1 MNKVI
6 EKFYKIY
13 LDEEAF
19 LVSMIDKEKAKEEW
33 ERYNVLYE
41 NLSEEHKKELLKY
54 IHLRGDREKEELK
67 EAFVRGFKT
76 AVRLWTEALKE

>member
-19 LVSMIDKEKAKEEW
+19 LVSMVDKEKAKEEW
-33 ERYNVLYE
+33 ELYNVLYE

-76 AVRLWTEALKE
+76 AVRLWAEALKE